1 MNFIRLF
8 LVIFLIIQPL
18 KIYAVEQEKVI
29 ECPETIDKNV
39 LKNGWYLWEP
49 YQYNKVSA
57 GGFSLTGMDIKLVK
71 RLSEK
76 VGIEM
81 QYDQVEWGQH
91 QLDLRDGKRDIAAGA
106 TYTKARSEYVYF
118 SEPYRYEE
126 NSLFMMRDSIKD
138 LDFESVRISE

>member
-71 RLSEK
+71 R
-76 VGIEM
+76 
-81 QYDQVEWGQH
+81 
-91 QLDLRDGKRDIAAGA
+91 
-106 TYTKARSEYVYF
+106 
-118 SEPYRYEE
+118 
-126 NSLFMMRDSIKD
+126 
-138 LDFESVRISE
+138 